1 MMARTVLR
9 DTSLLT
15 GGGPRQDQPI
25 HMPNCTKVQASFY
38 ALHRNLQVF
47 SVDPEVDDVK
57 DFLPERWDKVRPAQ
71 WEYVTFG
78 GGQRACLGKEKAL
91 VEAAFV
97 ICKLVREFEVIE
109 AKDERPWK
117 GQQALSAKN
126 INGCHIA
133 LRRSS

>member
-1 MMARTVLR
+1 MARIAIR
-9 DTSLLT
+9 DTSLPT
-15 GGGPRQDQPI
+15 GGGPGQDQPI
-25 HMPNCTKVQASFY
+25 HIPKGIKVQASFY

-47 SVDPEVDDVK
+47 SVDPEVDNVK
-57 DFLPERWDKVRPAQ
+57 DFFPGRWDKIHSAQ

-78 GGQRACLGKEKAL
+78 GGQRACLGKENAF

-97 ICKLVREFEVIE
+97 ICKLMREFEVIE